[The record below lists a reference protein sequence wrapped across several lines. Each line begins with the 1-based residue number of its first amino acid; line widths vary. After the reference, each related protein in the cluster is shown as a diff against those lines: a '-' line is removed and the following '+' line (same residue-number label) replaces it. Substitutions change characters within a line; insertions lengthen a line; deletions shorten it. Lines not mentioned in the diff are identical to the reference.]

1 MLHQSAVS
9 VSLLEVLRDLQD
21 KPAASGFALAG
32 GTSLALRLGH
42 RVSVDLDFFTGGDF
56 DPEKLAA
63 SLAAGHESITGLASG
78 TLQLV
83 INGIKVEF
91 LRHAYP
97 QLGEHEI
104 AGHVRMWSLAD
115 VSAMKLNAIANRG
128 SKKDF
133 SDVAALFDHFPLQT
147 MIGHY
152 QAKYRPASLLMVIRS
167 LAWFED
173 ADAEP
178 DPITL
183 NGNTWP
189 MVKDAISRAIRSLE

>member
-1 MLHQSAVS
+1 MLHPAAVS
-9 VSLLEVLRDLQD
+9 VTLLQVLRDLQD
-21 KPAASGFALAG
+21 KTAAAGFALAG

-42 RVSVDLDFFTGGDF
+42 RVSVDLDFFTGSDF
-56 DPEKLAA
+56 HPEKLAA
-63 SLAAGHESITGLASG
+63 SLPAGHGSITGIADG

-91 LRHAYP
+91 LKHAYP
-97 QLGEHEI
+97 QLADHDLI
-104 AGHVRMWSLAD
+104 DDLRMWSLAD

-133 SDVAALFDHFPLQT
+133 SDVVALLDLFPLPA
-147 MIGHY
+147 MIAHY
-152 QAKYRPASLLMVIRS
+152 QVKYRPASLLMVIRS

-173 ADAEP
+173 AEAEP
-178 DPITL
+178 DPVTL

-189 MVKDAISRAIRSLE
+189 DIRETISRAIRTLE